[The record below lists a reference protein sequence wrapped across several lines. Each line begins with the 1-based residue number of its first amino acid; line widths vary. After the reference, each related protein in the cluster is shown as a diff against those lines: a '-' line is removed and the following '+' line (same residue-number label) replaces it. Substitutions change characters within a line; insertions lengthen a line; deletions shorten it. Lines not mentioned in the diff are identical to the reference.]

1 MCKEG
6 FGHIC
11 SFAKRMKM
19 NKLMP
24 SNGNTRWSVFS
35 IIILS
40 WLLVGTLDICSAFL
54 HSYLKRG
61 TMPGAILRYIA
72 STAFGK
78 DRFTDPKIANIAGL
92 LVHYS
97 IALGWTILFFFLYRR
112 FRWMQK
118 NVLAT
123 GIGYGFFIWAFMN
136 ILLLPVWNNKAYVF
150 KAEPAIVNALILM
163 AAIGLPL
170 ALLAKKKIAVN

>member
-1 MCKEG
+1 
-6 FGHIC
+6 
-11 SFAKRMKM
+11 
-19 NKLMP
+19 
-24 SNGNTRWSVFS
+24 
-35 IIILS
+35 
-40 WLLVGTLDICSAFL
+40 
-54 HSYLKRG
+54 
-61 TMPGAILRYIA
+61 
-72 STAFGK
+72 
-78 DRFTDPKIANIAGL
+78 
-92 LVHYS
+92 
-97 IALGWTILFFFLYRR
+97 
-112 FRWMQK
+112 MQK